1 MNVWIQNPFDNLPV
15 EGYRKQRFWLMA
27 EAFARAGHRVT
38 LWTSDFNHM
47 TKGLR
52 ALRGLRGLR
61 GLSGERVA
69 KGTYEVDGLSSKVL
83 VQSLTSNVSR
93 PVLAPSPGL
102 ELRLMPTRPY
112 RKNVGLERVRSHREY
127 ARTWERLA
135 RELVAESNAET
146 PNLIIASTPTVS
158 GAETAVRL
166 ARTFGAKVAVD
177 VMDAWPE
184 TFERLAPKGLRWL
197 ARLALTGLRRRAQR
211 VYLAADFVS
220 GVCERYRALTGR
232 SDYYLAYHGIELEDG
247 RRKTEDV
254 GRKTEGGRL
263 VYAGNLGRT
272 YDLGTVIRG
281 LKELNARL
289 DVAGRG
295 QGEAEWQALVK
306 ELGLENRVTFHGYL
320 GEGELARLLASAD
333 IGLVPMPSESFV
345 GVPYKFADY
354 AAAGL
359 AIVSSLGGE
368 SADLLARYRC
378 GAGYAPGDVSSFVA
392 AVRRV
397 QAEGA
402 GDVEG
407 LRRLFDARRIYDAY
421 VEWVTK

>member
-27 EAFARAGHRVT
+27 EAFVRAGHHVV

-47 TKGLR
+47 TKKPR
-52 ALRGLRGLR
+52 ALKNGK
-61 GLSGERVA
+61 A
-69 KGTYEVDGLSSKVL
+69 VDGLSFRVL
-83 VQSLTSNVSR
+83 GQSLTSHVSR
-93 PVLAPSPGL
+93 PPLAPGPGL
-102 ELRLMPTRPY
+102 DLRLVPTRPY
-112 RKNVGLERVRSHREY
+112 RKNVGWERVRSHREY

-135 RELVAESNAET
+135 RDLVAESSAET
-146 PNLIIASTPTVS
+146 PNLIVSSTPTVS

-166 ARTFGAKVAVD
+166 GRTFGAKVVVD

-184 TFERLAPKGLRWL
+184 TFERLAPKGLGWL
-197 ARLALTGLRRRAQR
+197 AHLALADLRRRARR
-211 VYLAADFVS
+211 VYRTADFVS

-232 SDYYLAYHGIELEDG
+232 SDYRLAYHGIEQEDG
-247 RRKTEDV
+247 RRKTTD
-254 GRKTEGGRL
+254 GDRKTKDLKL
-263 VYAGNLGRT
+263 VYAGNLGLT

-281 LKELNARL
+281 LKELDARL

-295 QGEAEWQALVK
+295 QGEAAWQALAR
-306 ELGLENRVTFHGYL
+306 ELGLGDRVTFHGYL
-320 GEGELARLLASAD
+320 GERELAELLRGAD
-333 IGLVPMPSESFV
+333 IGIGPMPSDSFV

-359 AIVSSLGGE
+359 AVVSSLGGE

-378 GAGYAPGDVSSFVA
+378 GAGYAPGDVKSFVA

-397 QAEGA
+397 QADGV
-402 GDVEG
+402 GDIEG

-421 VEWVTK
+421 VAWVTK

>member
-1 MNVWIQNPFDNLPV
+1 MNVWIQNPFDNLPG
-15 EGYRKQRFWLMA
+15 EGYRKQRFGLMA
-27 EAFARAGHRVT
+27 EAFARAGHRTV
-38 LWTSDFNHM
+38 LWTGDFNHM
-47 TKGLR
+47 TKKVRRFEGFE
-52 ALRGLRGLR
+52 
-61 GLSGERVA
+61 GE
-69 KGTYEVDGLSSKVL
+69 GLSSKVL
-83 VQSLTSNVSR
+83 GQSLMSNVSR
-93 PVLAPSPGL
+93 PTLVPSPGL

-135 RELVAESNAET
+135 RQLVAESCAET

-166 ARTFGAKVAVD
+166 ARTFGAKVVVD

-211 VYLAADFVS
+211 VYQTADFVS

-232 SDYYLAYHGIELEDG
+232 DDYYLAYHGIEQETEDG
-247 RRKTEDV
+247 RRKQ
-254 GRKTEGGRL
+254 EGVRL

-281 LKELNARL
+281 LKELDARL

-295 QGEAEWQALVK
+295 QGEAEWRALVK
-306 ELGLENRVTFHGYL
+306 ELGLEDRVTFHGYL
-320 GEGELARLLASAD
+320 GEGELARQLASAD

-378 GAGYAPGDVSSFVA
+378 GAGYAPGDVASFVV

-397 QAEGA
+397 QAEGV

-407 LRRLFDARRIYDAY
+407 MRRLFDARRIYDAY
-421 VEWVTK
+421 VAWVTK

>member
-27 EAFARAGHRVT
+27 EAFVRAGHQVV

-47 TKGLR
+47 TKKQRELKSET
-52 ALRGLRGLR
+52 A
-61 GLSGERVA
+61 A
-69 KGTYEVDGLSSKVL
+69 DGLASQVL
-83 VQSLTSNVSR
+83 SQSLTSHVSR
-93 PVLAPSPGL
+93 PPLTPAPGL
-102 ELRLMPTRPY
+102 ELRLILTRPY
-112 RKNVGLERVRSHREY
+112 WKNVSLERVRSHRAY
-127 ARTWERLA
+127 AQTWERTA
-135 RELVAESNAET
+135 RELTGEKKIPA
-146 PNLIIASTPTVS
+146 PDLIIASTPTVS
-158 GAETAVRL
+158 GAETAIRL
-166 ARTFGAKVAVD
+166 GRAYGAKVAID

-197 ARLALTGLRRRAQR
+197 ARLALTGLRRKARR
-211 VYLAADFVS
+211 VYRTADFVS
-220 GVCERYRALTGR
+220 GVCDRYRALTGR
-232 SDYYLAYHGIELEDG
+232 RDYYLAYHGIERETEDG
-247 RRKTEDV
+247 RRKTEDE
-254 GRKTEGGRL
+254 GRKTLDVRL

-281 LKELNARL
+281 LKELDARL

-295 QGEAEWQALVK
+295 QGEAEWRALVR
-306 ELGLENRVTFHGYL
+306 ELGLEDRVTFHGYL
-320 GEGELARLLASAD
+320 GERELAELLKGAD
-333 IGLVPMPSESFV
+333 IGLVPMPSDSFV

-359 AIVSSLGGE
+359 SIVSSLGGE
-368 SADLLARYRC
+368 SAELLSRYRC
-378 GAGYAPGDVSSFVA
+378 GAGYAPGDVKSFVA

-397 QAEGA
+397 QADGV
-402 GDVEG
+402 GDIEG

>member
-27 EAFARAGHRVT
+27 EAFVRAGHRVV

-47 TKGLR
+47 TKKLR
-52 ALRGLRGLR
+52 VLKNETAV
-61 GLSGERVA
+61 E
-69 KGTYEVDGLSSKVL
+69 GLSSQVL
-83 VQSLTSNVSR
+83 SQSLTSDVSR
-93 PVLAPSPGL
+93 PALTPAPGL

-112 RKNVGLERVRSHREY
+112 RKNVSLERVRSHRAY
-127 ARTWERLA
+127 AQTWERTA
-135 RELVAESNAET
+135 RELTGEKKLPA
-146 PNLIIASTPTVS
+146 PDLIIASTPTVS
-158 GAETAVRL
+158 GAETAIRL
-166 ARTFGAKVAVD
+166 GRTFGAKVAID

-197 ARLALTGLRRRAQR
+197 VRLALTGLRRKARR
-211 VYLAADFVS
+211 IYRTADFVS
-220 GVCERYRALTGR
+220 GVCDRYRALTGR
-232 SDYYLAYHGIELEDG
+232 RDYYLAYHGIEQVTEDG
-247 RRKTEDV
+247 SQKSEDG
-254 GRKTEGGRL
+254 GRKAEAVRL

-281 LKELNARL
+281 LKELDARL

-295 QGEAEWQALVK
+295 QGEAEWQTLVR
-306 ELGLENRVTFHGYL
+306 ELGLEDRVTFHGYL
-320 GEGELARLLASAD
+320 GERELAELLKGAD
-333 IGLVPMPSESFV
+333 IGLVPMPADSFV

-368 SADLLARYRC
+368 SAELLSRFRC
-378 GAGYAPGDVSSFVA
+378 GTDYEVGDVASFVA
-392 AVRRV
+392 AVRRMRM
-397 QAEGA
+397 QGA

-421 VEWVTK
+421 VAWVMR

>member
-38 LWTSDFNHM
+38 LWTGDFNHM
-47 TKGLR
+47 TMRSRELKGET
-52 ALRGLRGLR
+52 AGF
-61 GLSGERVA
+61 
-69 KGTYEVDGLSSKVL
+69 
-83 VQSLTSNVSR
+83 
-93 PVLAPSPGL
+93 

-135 RELVAESNAET
+135 RELVDASRAET

-166 ARTFGAKVAVD
+166 ARTFGAKVVVD

-211 VYLAADFVS
+211 VYRVADFVS
-220 GVCERYRALTGR
+220 GVCERYRALTNR
-232 SDYYLAYHGIELEDG
+232 SDYYLAYHGIEQEDG
-247 RRKTEDV
+247 RRRAEDGRLKTVDV
-254 GRKTEGGRL
+254 RL

-281 LKELNARL
+281 LKDLNARL

-306 ELGLENRVTFHGYL
+306 ELGLEDRVTFHGYL

-378 GAGYAPGDVSSFVA
+378 GAGYAPGDVASFVA

-397 QAEGA
+397 QAEGV

-421 VEWVTK
+421 VAWVTK